1 MSANSS
7 SRGEDALRLF
17 SVRGSSSSPGA
28 MEQNPRYFHS
38 SWEQHTHAIKHGMKR
53 IIRGAQRWIH
63 ARKHLPCLI
72 GSVTFSGLSRLLH
85 LPDMMGREGSE
96 EEGQRYKQTE
106 IKKKSTTDYFKQ
118 ELPLC
123 VFQARKSK
131 CHKFSCK
138 NWFSNKHEHRQTHVA
153 LTTLLLWENNFFI
166 PVVSSLPYSLIN
178 VKGAICKN
186 GPPVDNKQIGGSM
199 LNLLE

>member
-1 MSANSS
+1 
-7 SRGEDALRLF
+7 
-17 SVRGSSSSPGA
+17 

-53 IIRGAQRWIH
+53 IIRDAQRWIH

-85 LPDMMGREGSE
+85 LPDMMGRKGSE
-96 EEGQRYKQTE
+96 EEGQRYKQRL
-106 IKKKSTTDYFKQ
+106 KKKSTTDYFKQ
-118 ELPLC
+118 ELTPC
-123 VFQARKSK
+123 VFPARKSK

-138 NWFSNKHEHRQTHVA
+138 NWFSNKHEHQQRHAA
-153 LTTLLLWENNFFI
+153 LTTLLFWVLLFSKTNFFI
-166 PVVSSLPYSLIN
+166 PVVSSLPCSLIK

-186 GPPVDNKQIGGSM
+186 WPPVDFKLNTNRWQHV
-199 LNLLE
+199 NLLE

>member
-17 SVRGSSSSPGA
+17 SVRGSPSSPGA

-106 IKKKSTTDYFKQ
+106 IKKKVLLITLNKNSPSVCSRPENPNAINSHVKTGFQISTNTDR
-118 ELPLC
+118 LMLHSPLC
-123 VFQARKSK
+123 CSEKITFLFQL
-131 CHKFSCK
+131 F
-138 NWFSNKHEHRQTHVA
+138 
-153 LTTLLLWENNFFI
+153 LLCRT
-166 PVVSSLPYSLIN
+166 P
-178 VKGAICKN
+178 
-186 GPPVDNKQIGGSM
+186 
-199 LNLLE
+199 